1 MPRHLHPG
9 AWWLWAVGLGVA
21 ATRTTNPV
29 LLLLIAAVAGY
40 VVAARRSDAPW
51 SRAYTAFLK
60 LGLFVLA
67 IRMVIQ
73 VVFGQPLPGHVLFE
87 LPSVPSPR
95 WLAGIR
101 LGGPVTAEAVV
112 AQVYDGLRLGVL
124 LACIGAANALASPYR
139 LLRAL
144 PGALYEAGVAVT
156 VALSFAPQA
165 LVSAQAVREAR
176 RLRGRAVRGPRGL
189 RGVVVPVL
197 EGALARSVALAASMD
212 ARGYGRRPAGARS
225 GANASAVAMF
235 GGLLA
240 VSVGTYGLLDSTAP
254 AVLGFPAMALGAVL
268 LAGAL
273 VAGSRRSTRSRYRP
287 DVWRLPEWVVV
298 AAGLLTPVAT
308 VLAGRVDGDPLHPS
322 TNPLAWPTVP
332 WLAVLGVLV
341 ALVPAFAAPHPPST
355 VPRSRAPR
363 AEAVPA

>member
-29 LLLLIAAVAGY
+29 LLLLVAGVAGY

-60 LGLFVLA
+60 LGLVVLV
-67 IRMVIQ
+67 IRMLIQ

-87 LPSVPSPR
+87 LPSVPAPR

-176 RLRGRAVRGPRGL
+176 RLRGRAVRGPAGL
-189 RGVVVPVL
+189 KGVVVPVL

-212 ARGYGRRPAGARS
+212 ARGYGRSTGGGSSRRG
-225 GANASAVAMF
+225 AVAMF
-235 GGLLA
+235 AGLLA
-240 VSVGTYGLLDSTAP
+240 ISVGTYGLLDSTAP
-254 AVLGFPAMALGAVL
+254 TVLGFPAMAVGALL
-268 LAGAL
+268 LAGSLAL
-273 VAGSRRSTRSRYRP
+273 GSRRSGRTRYRP
-287 DVWRLPEWVVV
+287 DVWRWPEWAVA
-298 AAGLLTPVAT
+298 AAGLVAPV
-308 VLAGRVDGDPLHPS
+308 VLHVAGDAALHPS

-332 WLAVLGVLV
+332 GIAVVGILAALAPAVV
-341 ALVPAFAAPHPPST
+341 APRPPASL
-355 VPRSRAPR
+355 PRLAPR
-363 AEAVPA
+363 AVAA

>member
-1 MPRHLHPG
+1 MTVLPRHLHPG

-29 LLLLIAAVAGY
+29 LLALVVGVAGY

-51 SRAYTAFLK
+51 AKAYTAFLK
-60 LGLFVLA
+60 LGLFVLVV
-67 IRMVIQ
+67 RMLIQ
-73 VVFGQPLPGHVLFE
+73 VLFGQPLPGRVLFR
-87 LPSVPSPR
+87 LPEVTPPR

-124 LACIGAANALASPYR
+124 LACVGAANALASPYR

-176 RLRGRAVRGPRGL
+176 RLRGRAVRGPAGL
-189 RGVVVPVL
+189 RGLVIPVL
-197 EGALARSVALAASMD
+197 EGALTRSVRLAASMD
-212 ARGYGRRPAGARS
+212 ARGYGRRSGNHRARRLGA
-225 GANASAVAMF
+225 AATF

-240 VSVGTYGLLDSTAP
+240 LAVGTYGLLDSSAP
-254 AVLGFPAMALGAVL
+254 PVLGFPAMALGALLLTAAIVL
-268 LAGAL
+268 
-273 VAGSRRSTRSRYRP
+273 GSRRSGRSRYRP
-287 DVWRLPEWVVV
+287 DVWRWPEWVVV
-298 AAGLLTPVAT
+298 VTGLVPPV
-308 VLAGRVDGDPLHPS
+308 VFVVAGRLPGDPLHPA
-322 TNPLAWPTVP
+322 TNPLALPAVP
-332 WLAVLGVLV
+332 LVAVVAVLV
-341 ALVPAFAAPHPPST
+341 ALVPAVAAPPP
-355 VPRSRAPR
+355 PRSA
-363 AEAVPA
+363 A

>member
-29 LLLLIAAVAGY
+29 LLLLVAGVAGY
-40 VVAARRSDAPW
+40 VVAARRGDAPW

-60 LGLFVLA
+60 LGLLVLA
-67 IRMVIQ
+67 IRMAIQ
-73 VVFGQPLPGHVLFE
+73 VVFGQPLPGHVLFT
-87 LPSVPSPR
+87 LPSVPAPR

-139 LLRAL
+139 LLRVL

-176 RLRGRAVRGPRGL
+176 RLRGRAVRGPAGL
-189 RGVVVPVL
+189 KGVVVPVL

-212 ARGYGRRPAGARS
+212 ARGYGRSTGGTGRAARGGA
-225 GANASAVAMF
+225 AAMF
-235 GGLLA
+235 AGLLA
-240 VSVGTYGLLDSTAP
+240 ICVGTYGLLDSTSP
-254 AVLGFPAMALGAVL
+254 TVLGFPAMALGAL
-268 LAGAL
+268 LLSGSLAL
-273 VAGSRRSTRSRYRP
+273 GSRRSGRTRYRP
-287 DVWRLPEWVVV
+287 DVWRWPEWAVV
-298 AAGLLTPVAT
+298 AAGLVTPFVLH
-308 VLAGRVDGDPLHPS
+308 LAGDAALHPS
-322 TNPLAWPTVP
+322 TNPLEWPDVP
-332 WLAVLGVLV
+332 PLALAGILA
-341 ALVPAFAAPHPPST
+341 ALAPAF
-355 VPRSRAPR
+355 VAPR
-363 AEAVPA
+363 PPASMPRAALRAVPA

>member
-29 LLLLIAAVAGY
+29 LLLLVAGVAGY

-73 VVFGQPLPGHVLFE
+73 VVFGQPLPGHVLFT
-87 LPSVPSPR
+87 LPSVPAPR

-112 AQVYDGLRLGVL
+112 GQVYDGLRLGVL
-124 LACIGAANALASPYR
+124 LACIGAANALASPHR

-176 RLRGRAVRGPRGL
+176 RLRGRAVRGPAGL
-189 RGVVVPVL
+189 KGVVVPVL
-197 EGALARSVALAASMD
+197 EGALWRSVALAASMD
-212 ARGYGRRPAGARS
+212 ARGYGRRVEGGGSRRTAL
-225 GANASAVAMF
+225 AMF
-235 GGLLA
+235 GGLLTI
-240 VSVGTYGLLDSTAP
+240 SVGTYGLLDATAP
-254 AVLGFPAMALGAVL
+254 AVLGFPAMAV
-268 LAGAL
+268 GAL
-273 VAGSRRSTRSRYRP
+273 LLSSALVLGSRRDGRTRYRP
-287 DVWRLPEWVVV
+287 DVWRWPEWAVV
-298 AAGLLTPVAT
+298 AAGLVAPVVM
-308 VLAGRVDGDPLHPS
+308 VLAGRLAGDPLHPS

-332 WLAVLGVLV
+332 PLAVLGVLA
-341 ALVPAFAAPHPPST
+341 ALVPAFVAPRPPASM
-355 VPRSRAPR
+355 PRSAPLR
-363 AEAVPA
+363 TVAA

>member
-29 LLLLIAAVAGY
+29 LLLLVTGVAGY
-40 VVAARRSDAPW
+40 VVAARRGDAPW

-60 LGLFVLA
+60 LGLLVLV
-67 IRMVIQ
+67 IRMLIQ
-73 VVFGQPLPGHVLFE
+73 VVFGAPLPGHVLFT
-87 LPSVPSPR
+87 LPSVPAPR

-112 AQVYDGLRLGVL
+112 AQVYDGLQLGVL
-124 LACIGAANALASPYR
+124 LACIGAANALASPFR
-139 LLRAL
+139 LLRAM

-176 RLRGRAVRGPRGL
+176 RLRGRTVRGPAGL
-189 RGVVVPVL
+189 KGVVVPVL

-212 ARGYGRRPAGARS
+212 ARGYGRKTGGTHRGTAA
-225 GANASAVAMF
+225 AMF

-240 VSVGTYGLLDSTAP
+240 TSVGTYGLLDSTAP
-254 AVLGFPAMALGAVL
+254 AVLGFPAMALGTL
-268 LAGAL
+268 LLSGAL
-273 VAGSRRSTRSRYRP
+273 VLGSRRGGRSRYRP
-287 DVWRLPEWVVV
+287 DVWRWPEWTVA
-298 AAGLLTPVAT
+298 AAGLVAPVVL
-308 VLAGRVDGDPLHPS
+308 VLAGSLNGDPLHPS

-332 WLAVLGVLV
+332 PLAVAGILA
-341 ALVPAFAAPHPPST
+341 ALVPAFAAPRPPVT
-355 VPRSRAPR
+355 TPR
-363 AEAVPA
+363 AALRTVAA